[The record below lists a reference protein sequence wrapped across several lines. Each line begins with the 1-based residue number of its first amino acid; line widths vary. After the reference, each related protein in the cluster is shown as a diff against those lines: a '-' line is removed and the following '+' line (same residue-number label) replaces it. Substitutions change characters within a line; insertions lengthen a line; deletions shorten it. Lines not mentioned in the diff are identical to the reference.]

1 MPLQR
6 FAGKLKEAWA
16 LAETSSKMLR
26 REWQERNY
34 YPENYNGN
42 TGRCSGSPHYNWGTL
57 MGTVALNEMI
67 ELTPDAV
74 TFGRTCAPD
83 GTGLKGIRLDG
94 HIYDVLKKDG
104 RIIVSRDGELI
115 AEEAGGVTLKR

>member
-1 MPLQR
+1 MSRTVQITLRANRTLGTASDSDALLTLTPLGLVISEHIDKIS
-6 FAGKLKEAWA
+6 FFEPAIAVCDK
-16 LAETSSKMLR
+16 T
-26 REWQERNY
+26 
-34 YPENYNGN
+34 
-42 TGRCSGSPHYNWGTL
+42 
-57 MGTVALNEMI
+57 I
-67 ELTPDAV
+67 TPDAV